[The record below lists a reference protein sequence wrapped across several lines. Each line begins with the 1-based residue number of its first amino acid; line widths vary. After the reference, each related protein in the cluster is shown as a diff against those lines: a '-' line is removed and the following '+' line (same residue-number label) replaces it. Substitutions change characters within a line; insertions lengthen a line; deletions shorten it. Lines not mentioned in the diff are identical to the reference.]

1 MPQGTEALERVI
13 AELSN
18 LVRSGKAI
26 LSNGVVD
33 PFDLAYL
40 PAVFASVSG
49 IVKAVPEL
57 PGELKDL
64 TSAEAEHVGR
74 LLIRA
79 VYQAAGG
86 V

>member
-13 AELSN
+13 TELSN

-49 IVKAVPEL
+49 IVKAVPEI
-57 PGELKDL
+57 PSEVVDL
-64 TSAEAEHVGR
+64 SSEEAEHVGR
-74 LLIRA
+74 MLIRA
-79 VYQAAGG
+79 IYAAAG